1 MPNVWN
7 SIYLGT
13 APIIDPTEGNTL
25 AENAA
30 ALVGQTFGA
39 INDPLLH
46 RVVEVTANDLNGDA
60 SLNQNNNISN
70 DTFTAD
76 IGAGLQTFVFDAA
89 TAYSVTITYANGSTT
104 TATLVL
110 FQSTTGQTFIAPGL
124 TPAAN
129 AALLSQPL
137 RSITINSVVTN
148 NTLGLN
154 PVRLDLVFLTCFV
167 AGTPI
172 LTPDGEVPV
181 ECLRPGDAVAT
192 LDNGVQRLIW
202 VGQCTVSGHGRH
214 APIRF
219 ATGAIGNPVPLEVSP
234 QHRMLIRGWRAELL
248 FGEPEVLVAAC
259 HLVNGDRI
267 SRAPRDS
274 VTYVHLMFDRHEI
287 VHAAGV
293 PSESFNP
300 GADVLRE
307 NRGIR
312 AELAA
317 LFPDLSNH
325 LPDGPLLPP
334 SRPLTR
340 GIEARAL
347 RGGGPF
353 GGGSPSA
360 VPRAD
365 SPAVP
370 AE

>member
-1 MPNVWN
+1 MPTFFTEQA
-7 SIYLGT
+7 YAMDPFAPPPAGT
-13 APIIDPTEGNTL
+13 SL
-25 AENAA
+25 A
-30 ALVGQTFGA
+30 V
-39 INDPLLH
+39 
-46 RVVEVTANDLNGDA
+46 
-60 SLNQNNNISN
+60 
-70 DTFTAD
+70 
-76 IGAGLQTFVFDAA
+76 
-89 TAYSVTITYANGSTT
+89 VTITIEDRNDNDVIGPASGTNASRDQVNGSPITGVYVGDT
-104 TATLVL
+104 VTVQYPDGSTQTITGVTFYTLNGARFFTPTDGTFMRDATFLSSTAVPTSTSVPVSAL
-110 FQSTTGQTFIAPGL
+110 FP
-124 TPAAN
+124 P
-129 AALLSQPL
+129 
-137 RSITINSVVTN
+137 
-148 NTLGLN
+148 
-154 PVRLDLVFLTCFV
+154 CFA

-181 ECLRPGDAVAT
+181 ETLVPGDIVVT
-192 LDNGVQRLIW
+192 LDHGPQRVVW
-202 VGQCTVSGHGRH
+202 AGQRRVSGRGRH

-312 AELAA
+312 AELAE
-317 LFPDLSNH
+317 LFPELTGDL
-325 LPDGPLLPP
+325 PKGPLLPV

-340 GIEARAL
+340 GAEARAL
-347 RGGGPF
+347 RTTGL
-353 GGGSPSA
+353 
-360 VPRAD
+360 
-365 SPAVP
+365 
-370 AE
+370 